1 MNVKRKE
8 VHTHL
13 INTVVTL
20 GNIFCNLS
28 HNGTTKVQDNLQEKL
43 HGVSEPLK
51 LNY

>member
-8 VHTHL
+8 VHTL
-13 INTVVTL
+13 LKITVVTF
-20 GNIFCNLS
+20 GNILYNLS
-28 HNGTTKVQDNLQEKL
+28 HNGTTKVQDNLQETL